1 MRTNNPIYR
10 QSIHKGS
17 VNCLKAVEDKQLVIS
32 CSASGSIIV
41 QSLPDFKQ
49 VLNINAKD
57 MVFYLEEVF
66 ETIVASTAKGNILSY
81 DLYTGEPLYG
91 YGVMKKGGCRLLGLN
106 QEKTRLVCAG
116 EDEAATLLLYKW

>member
-1 MRTNNPIYR
+1 M
-10 QSIHKGS
+10 
-17 VNCLKAVEDKQLVIS
+17 EDKQLVIS

-81 DLYTGEPLYG
+81 DLYTGEPLG
-91 YGVMKKGGCRLLGLN
+91 RAWHGVS
-106 QEKTRLVCAG
+106 
-116 EDEAATLLLYKW
+116 Y